1 VFALGCWAKLGI
13 SWNMNLPIDE
23 RVLQAFRMSSLEF
36 FMEAFVIASWE
47 IWNLRNAVIFDN
59 GLASVSTW
67 VRKFKAQGLLHIV
80 RVKSD
85 RQASFNSFLESIS

>member
-1 VFALGCWAKLGI
+1 
-13 SWNMNLPIDE
+13 MNLPIDA
-23 RVLQAFRMSSLEF
+23 RVLEAFWMSTLEF

-67 VRKFKAQGLLHIV
+67 VRKFKAQGFLHIV

-85 RQASFNSFLESIS
+85 RQAAFISFLKSIS